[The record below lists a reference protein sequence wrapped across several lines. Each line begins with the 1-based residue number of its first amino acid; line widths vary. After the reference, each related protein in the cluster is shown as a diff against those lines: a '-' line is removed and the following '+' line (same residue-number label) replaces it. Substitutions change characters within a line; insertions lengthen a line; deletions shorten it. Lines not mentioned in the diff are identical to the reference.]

1 MNPQSIIYLIKLM
14 LETGALS
21 PVVAPAT
28 FEETFKE
35 PEMKVGDYC
44 ENSFGLPI
52 GTICVNNRVQPR
64 LK

>member
-1 MNPQSIIYLIKLM
+1 M

-52 GTICVNNRVQPR
+52 GTVCVNKKVQPR